1 MSEQL
6 LGVIIGG
13 AIGLLG
19 SLIGIVVNH
28 WLEIRR
34 EERRLKIEAERELR
48 GRLTEGL
55 PTRYSEIIDAQ
66 RYAVINRCLQ
76 ILHEFV
82 TRFEAE
88 IAIMQKVAEERKAIA
103 ETQDQA
109 ELPEPSNHDAQR

>member
-66 RYAVINRCLQ
+66 RYEVMKATLN
-76 ILHEFV
+76 EFV
-82 TRFEAE
+82 RWFEAE
-88 IAIMQKVAEERKAIA
+88 IAIIQKVAEERKAIA

-109 ELPEPSNHDAQR
+109 ELPEPSNHDAQK